1 MNNNEEEPQG
11 LGDTVEKIIQKI
23 GDVTKI
29 EYIRRKK
36 GCESCRKRKEWLN
49 KQFPYTTEETQQ
61 TEPPK
66 KEGCKSC
73 GQKKSDCKN
82 CNK

>member
-1 MNNNEEEPQG
+1 MNTNEEEPKG
-11 LGDTVEKIIQKI
+11 LGDTVEKIISKI

-36 GCESCRKRKEWLN
+36 NCEGCRKRKEWLN
-49 KQFPYTTEETQQ
+49 QQFPYTPSVEPITEQ
-61 TEPPK
+61 PK

-73 GQKKSDCKN
+73 GEKKSNCKN